1 MTARAA
7 GGGTTEGAGTL
18 LRFMLRRERR
28 GLPWWL
34 LGVGLLLGY
43 QSVGSQSL
51 YDTPEALAN
60 LRATMGGNA
69 TVVALSGPT
78 ELLNTIGGEV
88 VFEIFAYLAIVVALM
103 NMFLVGR
110 HTRSDEEA
118 GRAELVRSARVGRHA
133 TLAAVLLLAGLAN
146 LAVALVAF
154 AAAAGTG
161 LPVGGSALLGLA
173 VAGVGLS
180 FAGLTAVAAQ
190 VFENTRGMYGTV
202 TAILG
207 ASYVLRAAGDVGDGT
222 WSWFS
227 PIGWGQRT
235 LPYVADRWWPLLIPI
250 AITAL
255 LATAAVALLN
265 RRDFGA
271 GLIPA
276 RPGRATAS
284 GLLGSPLGLA
294 WRLHRGSFI
303 GWAIGIVLLAAVYGS
318 LGETMEQFVADNPE
332 IAEFLGGGAR
342 IFDSFLAL
350 SMVMTA
356 LLAAAF
362 GVIAVLRARGEETSG
377 RAEPVLATATSRRA
391 WLGSHV
397 TVALAGSALI
407 IVAAGFFQGLV
418 YGQSISDHSQIGRL
432 TAVSLVYV
440 PAAWS
445 VIGLTILG
453 LGWLPRVAAAVAW
466 VVVGYCSIV
475 ALFADSF
482 NMPTWA
488 QDVSPFEYTPA
499 APLASV
505 TATPLLVLGAVVA
518 VLVATGFIG
527 FRRRDVGY

>member
-1 MTARAA
+1 MTARTA

-34 LGVGLLLGY
+34 LGVGLLLAY
-43 QSVGSQSL
+43 QSMGSQSL
-51 YDTPEALAN
+51 YDSPEALAE
-60 LRATMGGNA
+60 LRATLGGNA

-78 ELLNTIGGEV
+78 ELLETIGGEV
-88 VFEIFAYLAIVVALM
+88 AFEIFAYVAIVVALM

-118 GRAELVRSARVGRHA
+118 GRAELVRSGRVGRHA

-154 AAAAGTG
+154 VAGTGTG
-161 LPVGGSALLGLA
+161 LPVGGSALLGVAL
-173 VAGVGLS
+173 AGVGIT

-207 ASYVLRAAGDVGDGT
+207 ASYVLRAVGDIGDEA
-222 WSWFS
+222 WSWLS

-235 LPYVADRWWPLLIPI
+235 LPYVGDRWWPLLIPL
-250 AITAL
+250 AVAAL
-255 LATAAVALLN
+255 LASAAVALLN

-271 GLIPA
+271 GIVPA

-303 GWAIGIVLLAAVYGS
+303 GWAIGIVLLAAVFGS
-318 LGETMEQFVADNPE
+318 LGKTMEEFVAENPQV
-332 IAEFLGGGAR
+332 AEFLGGGAR
-342 IFDSFLAL
+342 IFDSFIAL
-350 SMVMTA
+350 SMVISG

-362 GVIAVLRARGEETSG
+362 GVITVLRARGEETSG
-377 RAEPVLATATSRRA
+377 RAEPVLATPTSRRA

-397 TVALAGSALI
+397 TVALAGSTLI
-407 IVAAGFFQGLV
+407 VVAAGFFEGLT
-418 YGQSISDHSQIGRL
+418 YGLSISDPDQIPRL
-432 TAVSLVYV
+432 TAISLVYV
-440 PAAWS
+440 PAVWS
-445 VIGLTILG
+445 VIGLAVLG
-453 LGWLPRVAAAVAW
+453 LGLLPRVAATVAW

-482 NMPTWA
+482 DMPTWA

-518 VLVATGFIG
+518 VLVSTGFIG